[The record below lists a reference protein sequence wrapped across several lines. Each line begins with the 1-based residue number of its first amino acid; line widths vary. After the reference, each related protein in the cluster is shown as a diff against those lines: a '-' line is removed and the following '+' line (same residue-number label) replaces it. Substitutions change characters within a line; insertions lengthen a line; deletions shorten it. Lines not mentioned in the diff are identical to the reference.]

1 MYENDVMNDFQAV
14 GYVVG
19 EVQTDAFTFVTN
31 PELAPPRLEYIV
43 LRGVRE
49 RVGDT
54 LRTIDVLAQVA
65 SLSVSSRLL
74 SQSMN
79 YSEVE
84 SILRRLGA
92 SAPVVVGQAK
102 VLGYFDVETRSV
114 RLPRGAAMPG
124 AVVER
129 APDSLLQQFFSK
141 GVASGL
147 EIGALINRPAV
158 SVRLDPNGLRRHLA
172 VIAQTG
178 AGKSYTVGVVLEQLL
193 QLGGTVVV
201 FDPNSDYVLMGRT
214 PDKRPTPFAERVQ
227 VYRVPSEQTSRIP
240 DADIG
245 HVRKLTVQFSNLDV
259 DEICDI
265 AGISEKA
272 TNIRLAVRTAHQQL
286 SGDFTADDLYE
297 AVEALAEAGG
307 YGGGGDGEPGARR
320 GDPFAGLPAG
330 WDSVPS
336 APGENSDRVASD
348 LGTDRGED
356 GDQGG
361 AGDTDFSS
369 WLDTATD
376 RTARWAKDSRS
387 GASGGAAG
395 GREAGGRPADGRP
408 AKPPSQDAISGAQKA
423 VKYLDY
429 LRRLSIWGFE
439 DVPLE
444 AILRPMSLSAIDL
457 AGVDRKISDFAVAKI
472 TSEIWKQATRDGL
485 ARPVFLVLEEAHNF
499 VPAGADDGKAG
510 WWLKR
515 IASEGRKFG
524 IFLVLVT
531 QRPYRVHQ
539 DTLSQCGS
547 QIIMRLTNPED
558 QNAVRKAS
566 ESISESL
573 LGDLP
578 GLNVGEAVILGNLV
592 RVPVMVR
599 IRQRESDEG
608 GSDIDLARALEIAR
622 SEAETGR
629 IVAQRSSEQAARGRQ
644 PWVEEV

>member
-1 MYENDVMNDFQAV
+1 MNDFQAV

-19 EVQTDAFTFVTN
+19 EVRTDAFTFVTN
-31 PELAPPRLEYIV
+31 PDLAPPRLEYIV

-49 RVGDT
+49 QVGEAV
-54 LRTIDVLAQVA
+54 RSIDVLAQVA

-74 SQSMN
+74 LQSMN

-102 VLGYFDVETRSV
+102 VLGYLDPETRSV

-124 AVVER
+124 AVVEK
-129 APDSLLQQFFSK
+129 APDSLLQQFFSR
-141 GVASGL
+141 GVTSGL
-147 EIGALINRPAV
+147 DIGALINRPAV

-214 PDKRPTPFAERVQ
+214 PDKRPTAFAERVQ
-227 VYRVPSEQTSRIP
+227 VFRVPSEQASRIP
-240 DADIG
+240 DHEIG
-245 HVRKLTVQFSNLDV
+245 RVGRLTVQFSKLDI

-272 TNIRLAVRTAHQQL
+272 TNIRLAVRTAYSQL
-286 SGDFTADDLYE
+286 EGDFTADDLYE
-297 AVEALAEAGG
+297 AVEALSELGG
-307 YGGGGDGEPGARR
+307 YGGAGGEGERGGRR
-320 GDPFAGLPAG
+320 GDPLAGLPG
-330 WDSVPS
+330 VW
-336 APGENSDRVASD
+336 GNGASD
-348 LGTDRGED
+348 A
-356 GDQGG
+356 GG
-361 AGDTDFSS
+361 GHSEELDDAS
-369 WLDTATD
+369 WLDGATG
-376 RTARWAKDSRS
+376 RAKQWAKDSRS
-387 GASGGAAG
+387 AGGPSGAS
-395 GREAGGRPADGRP
+395 PDGRP

-423 VKYLDY
+423 LKYLDY

-439 DVPLE
+439 DVPLD
-444 AILRPMSLSAIDL
+444 AILRPMSLAAIDL
-457 AGVDRKISDFAVAKI
+457 AGVDRKIADFAVTKL

-499 VPAGADDGKAG
+499 VPAGADEGKAG

-608 GSDIDLARALEIAR
+608 GSDLDLVRALELAR

-629 IVAQRSSEQAARGRQ
+629 LVAHRAAEREARGRTA
-644 PWVEEV
+644 WVEEV